1 MRHRVGRSAACAL
14 LLCVVASTVSS
25 CSHGATTAGPRPT
38 AAPTS
43 IPPTPSA
50 VAALASRVNLPASF
64 TPETRTPGLDGLR
77 CDGRCWRS
85 ADTPAETLTSL
96 AAAMR
101 LTGLVI
107 TDSCPK
113 PAKLS
118 KLGLPKG
125 VKERAMHV
133 CAARGTRNGWTISLT
148 ATSDVQHGR
157 VTATG
162 STVILD
168 ELPVG
173 SRYELEACQQ
183 SLPCVAYTSS
193 QST

>member
-1 MRHRVGRSAACAL
+1 M
-14 LLCVVASTVSS
+14 
-25 CSHGATTAGPRPT
+25 AGSRPT

-50 VAALASRVNLPASF
+50 VAALASTVNLPASF

-113 PAKLS
+113 PTRVS
-118 KLGLPKG
+118 NLGLPKG

-133 CAARGTRNGWTISLT
+133 CAARGTSNGWAISLT
-148 ATSDVQHGR
+148 ATSDVEHGR

-183 SLPCVAYTSS
+183 SLPCVTYTSS
-193 QST
+193 PST